1 MFTVETPL
9 GPVELE
15 VEALDLPPTFPIILP
30 ICRALG
36 IVEIVDRLCPMHH
49 QGPLT
54 HGQVLEMLV
63 LHILQDPDRKPLYKL
78 QEWAADHH
86 VNQLYD
92 CDPEAFNDDRVG
104 RALEAFAEQI
114 PAIEAEIV
122 TRALEGFN
130 VPIDAIH
137 WDLTHVTFT
146 GAYEDFSDVGPGYGD
161 GQMHEKQ
168 LQISLHATHEGG
180 IPLRHEVLAGSAAQA
195 PLVPPMLADLRRRLP
210 PSKLLI
216 VSDCSG
222 ISYDNIVTYNQAD
235 ACFLGPM
242 EVTPAEQQFVADLSA
257 EAFVPLSYQ
266 SKNNPDCVYSCHDT
280 TLTVKRQKRPQPL
293 TVRALVIHST
303 SRQQRD
309 ARLRQKAVDKAL
321 KRLQQIAGYLNK
333 ARYAHESF
341 AREQLAK
348 AVPQGLVGIVH
359 HELTGSYKQM
369 QLRSWVDEEALA
381 AAGPAD
387 GRWLL
392 VTNDGERSADEL
404 FKIQRG
410 QYDLEARFRNLGH
423 DLAVHPVWLHK
434 ETRIRGLMQA
444 FIIALTVY
452 CLLEL
457 CSVRAKLE
465 GDHYPKMT
473 ARQLLYHFSSA
484 KIVRVRTP
492 GYPPRTQLVLS
503 LDQKHILNQLGFPDP
518 TQYVLSPLTNAR
530 DAPPPR

>member
-1 MFTVETPL
+1 MVTVDTPH
-9 GPVELE
+9 GPIELE

-36 IVEIVDRLCPMHH
+36 IIEVVDRLCPMHH
-49 QGPLT
+49 RGPLT

-78 QEWAADHH
+78 EQWAADHH

-92 CDPEAFNDDRVG
+92 CEPEAFNDDRVG
-104 RALEAFAEQI
+104 RALEAVAEQI

-122 TRALEGFN
+122 TRALERYE

-137 WDLTHVTFT
+137 WDLTHVTFS
-146 GAYEDFSDVGPGYGD
+146 GAYEDVPDIGPGYGH
-161 GQMHEKQ
+161 GQLHEKQ

-210 PSKLLI
+210 ATKLLI
-216 VSDCSG
+216 VSDCSA
-222 ISYDNIVTYNQAD
+222 ISYDNIVTYHKAD

-242 EVTPAEQQFVADLSA
+242 ELTPAEQQFVADLPA
-257 EAFVPLSYQ
+257 EAFVPLEYR
-266 SKNNPDCVYSCHDT
+266 SKNNSDCVYSCHDT
-280 TLTVKRQKRPQPL
+280 TLTIRRQKRPEPL
-293 TVRALVIHST
+293 KVRALVMHST
-303 SRQQRD
+303 SRQEQD
-309 ARLRQKAVDKAL
+309 AKQRQKAIDKAL
-321 KRLQQIAGYLNK
+321 KRLQEIAGYLNK
-333 ARYAHESF
+333 ARYARESF
-341 AREQLAK
+341 AREQLGK
-348 AVPQGLVGIVH
+348 AIPGNLVGIVH
-359 HELTGSYKQM
+359 WELTGPDKQM
-369 QLRSWVDEEALA
+369 QLRYWVDEQAVAAEAR
-381 AAGPAD
+381 AD
-387 GRWLL
+387 GRWML
-392 VTNDGERSADEL
+392 VTNDGQRSADEL

-434 ETRIRGLMQA
+434 ETRIRGLLQA

-484 KIVRVRTP
+484 KIVQIRAR
-492 GYPPRTQLVLS
+492 GQPPVTELVLS
-503 LDQKHILNQLGFPDP
+503 LDQKHILRQLRFPDP
-518 TQYVLSPLTNAR
+518 AQYVLGPLTNPT
-530 DAPPPR
+530 DALHPG